1 MMKNRI
7 IRIMILAVLIGTAWQ
22 GNGAWAATTPSVKEL
37 YRQLD
42 QAIAHTDD
50 YVKVRQERIGKAI
63 LRLKQC
69 RSAQKKYEASFALYE
84 EYRSYKNDSAL
95 HYLTQCIALAEQAH
109 DVKAEGNAKAL
120 LAFQSSTT
128 GKYNESYSIL
138 TQMDTTLLD
147 AQGRR
152 NYLIACQHLYGE
164 LSYYS
169 HLPKLHKYYESKAQE
184 FSKLLEKELNPND
197 DYSLQVK
204 EVACRKGGKFKQAF
218 QINDLRMKKAKEGSH
233 QYSIV
238 CFYRAMIYKDSGD
251 MDNAMVW
258 LLKSALCD
266 VKLAVMD
273 QGSLWEIANYLG
285 QNPEELDRSY
295 SYIKFAWKAAN
306 TFNTAMRSGQIMP
319 VLASI
324 EDSYQKQLSASNRR
338 LKVMIGV
345 SVLLIVIVLC
355 LLYFVNTQR
364 KRLAVAHDD
373 LEKSNEELK
382 AANIS
387 LYESS
392 KMKEVYIGRFLR
404 LTAAYRDKLETMR
417 KRVTKLVKS
426 REFVKLNAFL
436 QPNDED
442 TDEFYEY
449 FDSAF
454 LKLFP
459 NFVHDFNE
467 LLRPEERIV
476 LTDENKLTT
485 AIRIFALIRL
495 GIEDSSKIAEFLHYS
510 VNTIYNYR
518 AKVKNGALCDRDAF
532 EDNVKMIGMK

>member
-1 MMKNRI
+1 MKNRI
-7 IRIMILAVLIGTAWQ
+7 ILICVLAVLGGAAWL
-22 GNGAWAATTPSVKEL
+22 GNHAWAGTTPSMDEL

-50 YVKVRQERIGKAI
+50 YVKVRQQRIGKGI
-63 LRLKQC
+63 LRLR
-69 RSAQKKYEASFALYE
+69 RSRSPQSKYQAAFSLYE

-95 HYLTQCIALAEQAH
+95 YYLMRCIDFAEQAH
-109 DVKAEGNAKAL
+109 DAKAEGNAQAL

-138 TQMDTTLLD
+138 SKMDTTQLD

-169 HLPKLHKYYESKAQE
+169 HLPKLHKYYDSKAHE
-184 FSKLLEKELNPND
+184 FSQLLERELDPND

-204 EVACRKGGKFKQAF
+204 EVTYRMSGKFKQAF
-218 QINDLRMKKAKEGSH
+218 HYNDLRLKKAKEGTH
-233 QYSIV
+233 QYGIV
-238 CFYRAMIYKDSGD
+238 CFYRAMIFKDMGD
-251 MDNAMVW
+251 MDTAMIW
-258 LLKSALCD
+258 LLKSALYD

-285 QNPEELDRSY
+285 QKPEELSRSY
-295 SYIKFAWKAAN
+295 RYIKFAWSAAN
-306 TFNTAMRSGQIMP
+306 TFNTAVRSSQIMP

-324 EDSYQKQLSASNRR
+324 EDSYQQQLSDSNRQ
-338 LKVMIGV
+338 LKAMIGL
-345 SVLLIVIVLC
+345 SVLLIIVVLC
-355 LLYFVNTQR
+355 LLFFVNTQR
-364 KRLAVAHDD
+364 KRLALAHDD
-373 LEKSNEELK
+373 LEKSNAELK
-382 AANIS
+382 AVNDS
-387 LYESS
+387 LYESN

-404 LTAAYRDKLETMR
+404 LTATYRDKLEKMR
-417 KRVTKLVKS
+417 MRVAKLVKS

-436 QPNDED
+436 QPNEED
-442 TDEFYEY
+442 TDELYEY

-459 NFVHDFNE
+459 DFVHDFNE
-467 LLRPEERIV
+467 LLRPEERIE

-485 AIRIFALIRL
+485 TIRIFALIRL

-532 EDNVKMIGMK
+532 EEKVKQIGMK